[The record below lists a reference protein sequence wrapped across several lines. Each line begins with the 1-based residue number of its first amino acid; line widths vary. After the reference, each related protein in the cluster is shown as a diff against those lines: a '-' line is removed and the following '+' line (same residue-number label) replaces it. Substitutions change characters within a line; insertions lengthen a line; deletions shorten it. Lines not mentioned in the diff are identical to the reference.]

1 MSQDIVLD
9 ETIEVR
15 RPIEAVFAYISD
27 FARIEE
33 WDPAVQRATRLNDMP
48 PGTGSEYRVDM
59 KAGFSLHY
67 RVVEFSQHQRMAM
80 TVDSRWFTANE
91 EILFE
96 ATAIGTRVRYIARF
110 RFPGPIDAG
119 LRLFPALTE
128 RLASN
133 TMNGMRRALEE
144 RFAAPAASAAVALG
158 DRLLLPGML
167 RFTRMG
173 YHLARRSWKP
183 VSAWLGGRRVI
194 ITGATSGIGLAAA
207 RALALMGASL
217 VLVGRDSDKTTAVV
231 EQVRQRTGNAD
242 VQAEIADLSRVSDV
256 HALADR
262 LLADGRHVDVL
273 INNAGALFN
282 PRQVTGEGLEQSFA
296 LLLLAPFLLTERL
309 RPLLAAAAASSSSSA
324 PASARVINVLSGGMY
339 TQRIQV
345 DDLQS
350 ERGSYSGAVAYARA
364 KRGLMI
370 LTEEWA
376 RAWRDQGIV
385 VNAMHPGWADTPGVA
400 SALPDFRRLTRS
412 LLRTPDEGADTIV
425 WLAAA
430 AEAGDVS
437 GAFWLDRERHPAHV
451 IPGTQ
456 ETAADREALVDALRR
471 WLV

>member
-9 ETIEVR
+9 ESIEVR

-33 WDPAVQRATRLNDMP
+33 WDPAVQRATRLTDTP

-67 RVVEFSQHQRMAM
+67 RVVEFSRHQRMAM
-80 TVDSRWFTANE
+80 TVDCRWFTANE

-96 ATAIGTRVRYIARF
+96 PTAIGTRIRYIARF

-119 LRLFPALTE
+119 LRLFPVLTD
-128 RLASN
+128 RLARN
-133 TMNGMRRALEE
+133 TMTGMRRALEE
-144 RFAAPAASAAVALG
+144 RFAAPVPSAAVALG
-158 DRLLLPGML
+158 DRLLLPGVL

-173 YHLARRSWKP
+173 YHLARRGWKP
-183 VSAWLGGRRVI
+183 VSTWLGGRRVI

-217 VLVGRDSDKTTAVV
+217 ILVGRDSNKTTAVV
-231 EQVRQRTGNAD
+231 EQVRERSGNAD
-242 VQAEIADLSRVSDV
+242 VRAEIADLSLVGDV
-256 HALADR
+256 RALADR
-262 LLADGRHVDVL
+262 LLAEGHAIDVL

-282 PRQVTGEGLEQSFA
+282 PRQLTSEGVEQSFA
-296 LLLLAPFLLTERL
+296 LLLLGPFLLTERL
-309 RPLLAAAAASSSSSA
+309 RPLLAASASSSASGSG
-324 PASARVINVLSGGMY
+324 SARVINVLSGGMY
-339 TQRIQV
+339 TQRIHV

-350 ERGSYSGAVAYARA
+350 ERGPYSGAVAYARA

-376 RAWRDQGIV
+376 REWRDAGIV
-385 VNAMHPGWADTPGVA
+385 VNAMHPGWADTPGVET
-400 SALPDFRRLTRS
+400 ALPDFRRLTRP
-412 LLRTPDEGADTIV
+412 LLRTPEEGADTVV

-430 AEAGDVS
+430 PEAGDVT
-437 GAFWLDRERHPAHV
+437 GAFWLDREQHPAHV

-456 ETAADREALVDALRR
+456 ETAADREALVAALRG
-471 WLV
+471 WLS